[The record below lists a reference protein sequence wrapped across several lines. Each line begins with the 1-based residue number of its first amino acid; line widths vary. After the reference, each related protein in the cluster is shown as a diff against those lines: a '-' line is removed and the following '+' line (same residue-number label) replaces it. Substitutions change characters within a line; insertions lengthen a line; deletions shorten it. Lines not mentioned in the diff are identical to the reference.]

1 MLRIALRAT
10 VHRAALDPGDH
21 CGPWGQEQGAGQG
34 LPPREARV
42 QPLLG
47 FGKQLLVEALR
58 LDEELPAQLLA
69 RNGPGLGRLRERLAA
84 VGHVFYVAG
93 TVRVLASARAGQ
105 DDRSSCGT
113 GADWVG

>member
-1 MLRIALRAT
+1 MVSGVGGCARGLCGAAPPASRVLRIALRAT

-58 LDEELPAQLLA
+58 LDE
-69 RNGPGLGRLRERLAA
+69 
-84 VGHVFYVAG
+84 
-93 TVRVLASARAGQ
+93 
-105 DDRSSCGT
+105 
-113 GADWVG
+113 